1 MMKTYEGYVPT
12 GIRWNAEMP
21 SHWDCDK
28 AKRYFDNPKV
38 INKDGKETKVLSLT
52 LRGVIRNDVDHP
64 IGLAPADY
72 ATYQLFD
79 KDELVFKLIDLENIS
94 TSRVGIVWERGIMSS
109 AYIRLRPRTKLNLRY
124 FYYQYFD
131 WYKRNIF
138 NGLGAGVRQT
148 LSAADLVN
156 YQVVFPP
163 IDEQDQIVRFLDW
176 KTAEMNRVIHAKNQE
191 IRRLKELRVIA
202 INTAVTK
209 GIKGSTLKKSGSS
222 WLNEI
227 PEDWDMLPSKRLFFL
242 RKEKAKPEDEQLTAS
257 QKYGVVPQKWFMEQE
272 GRRVTVVFTGE
283 DILKHVEKGDF
294 VISMRSFQGGIE
306 YSDYSGKISS
316 AYVMLIPNHEYVY
329 DRFFKWFLKSP
340 EYIKALRGTSDLV
353 RDGQALRYAN
363 FAKIDLPVV
372 PMDEQIAIA
381 DYLDNICKRI
391 DDAIENVKKEISLI
405 HELKTRTIF
414 DVVTGKVDVSG
425 VSIPTYEDMADEILD
440 EDSEDAEN
448 EDEEVDE

>member
-1 MMKTYEGYVPT
+1 M
-12 GIRWNAEMP
+12 
-21 SHWDCDK
+21 
-28 AKRYFDNPKV
+28 
-38 INKDGKETKVLSLT
+38 
-52 LRGVIRNDVDHP
+52 
-64 IGLAPADY
+64 
-72 ATYQLFD
+72 
-79 KDELVFKLIDLENIS
+79 
-94 TSRVGIVWERGIMSS
+94 
-109 AYIRLRPRTKLNLRY
+109 
-124 FYYQYFD
+124 
-131 WYKRNIF
+131 
-138 NGLGAGVRQT
+138 
-148 LSAADLVN
+148 
-156 YQVVFPP
+156 
-163 IDEQDQIVRFLDW
+163 
-176 KTAEMNRVIHAKNQE
+176 
-191 IRRLKELRVIA
+191 
-202 INTAVTK
+202 
-209 GIKGSTLKKSGSS
+209 
-222 WLNEI
+222 
-227 PEDWDMLPSKRLFFL
+227 
-242 RKEKAKPEDEQLTAS
+242 
-257 QKYGVVPQKWFMEQE
+257 
-272 GRRVTVVFTGE
+272 TVVFTGE